1 MNRIVMA
8 ILACLCAG
16 ALEARQPVSFDE
28 TVEAHAAGELEA
40 ARTAFRRMAEA
51 GRVEAQFNL
60 GAMLANAEGGPAD
73 VVEGALWIT
82 LASEAGFDAAEQAA
96 PIISE
101 ALDEAERDEFRQRL
115 PDWRNSYARDELLAR
130 FTPRFC
136 GGCEVNDVN
145 AREAEQHR
153 LETLLEG
160 KRLTV
165 EREAP
170 SYPREAARS
179 GAMGEVLIGA
189 WLNEEG
195 EIEQPHIQF
204 ADPEGVFDEA
214 ALRAFSRWDFD
225 WVGEPPEG
233 APFYIVQQIRFQLDG
248 AKERAF
254 DSMTRRQLREDV
266 RNWDEDVLAAYQAA
280 WTLDFMD
287 EEVDPDNPAA
297 LVEVTYQAAYAG
309 IIRAQLDLAERF
321 RCGDNVAQS
330 TPANHFWLKQA
341 AFEGVPRAQFLLSIK
356 DSTDPEFA
364 AALRSSAAENGFL
377 PATLAEIRHQVEHGN
392 EVDQRELAALID
404 SLPDRWRKHHGDGEV
419 MRRAKAIAEL

>member
-1 MNRIVMA
+1 MNRMVLA
-8 ILACLCAG
+8 VLACLGAG
-16 ALEARQPVSFDE
+16 LLEARQPVSFDE

-40 ARTAFRRMAEA
+40 ARIAFRQMAEA

-60 GAMLANAEGGPAD
+60 GAMLVNAEGGPAD

-96 PIISE
+96 PVVAE
-101 ALDEAERDEFRQRL
+101 ALGEAESTAFRQRL
-115 PDWRNSYARDELLAR
+115 PDWRNSYARDVLLAR

-136 GGCEVNDVN
+136 DDCEVKDVN
-145 AREAEQHR
+145 ASEAEKHR
-153 LETLLEG
+153 LETLLQG

-165 EREAP
+165 DREAP
-170 SYPREAARS
+170 RYPREAARS
-179 GAMGEVLIGA
+179 GAMGMVLLGA
-189 WLNEEG
+189 WLNEDG

-248 AKERAF
+248 VKERAF
-254 DSMTRRQLREDV
+254 DSMTRRQLRQDV
-266 RNWDEDVLAAYQAA
+266 RNWDEDVLAAYQSA
-280 WTLDFMD
+280 WTLDFMG

-297 LVEVTYQAAYAG
+297 LVEVTYQAAHAG

-321 RCGDNVAQS
+321 RCGENVAQN
-330 TPANHFWLKQA
+330 TAANHFWLKQA

-356 DSTDPEFA
+356 DSIDPEFA
-364 AALRSSAAENGFL
+364 TALRTSAAEAGFL
-377 PATLAEIRHQVEHGN
+377 PAALAEIRHQVKHGSQ
-392 EVDQRELAALID
+392 VDRRELAALID
-404 SLPDRWRKHHGDGEV
+404 SLPDRWRRHHGDGEV
-419 MRRAKAIAEL
+419 MRRAQALAEL